1 MQRLVTPTAPTQNFS
16 RRGAPTW
23 LALIAMLSAA
33 FAATPPSLVNYQGV
47 LRDASDK
54 PLNGNYDMLFKFFDA
69 ATAGTEIMID
79 QHAAVT
85 SNGITV
91 SGGLFNT
98 QLGSGTISDGSGAG
112 TYTSLDAVFRDY
124 ATVYLEVKVGA
135 EVLTP
140 RTRVFAAAYALNT
153 TNATNASNATNLGNQ
168 PGSYY
173 LNTSATTQ
181 TKSSALTV
189 DATAQAGSIALTG
202 LGTTGGY
209 FSSSNGNKAWVGDS
223 GFGVRALGPS
233 VGGKFE
239 NSQVDGGVAFL
250 ASGGSGIEAR
260 ATAAYASPGVF
271 LHFDG
276 SYANVGGGSADAG
289 IEAAGVMN
297 GGSFRNI
304 TSNSTYVQLAT
315 QSGYGVWTQGADSGG
330 RFISADD
337 STLALLSYNST
348 AVAAYT
354 YGAGE
359 NPGWFQDFATGTSV
373 SVGKE
378 GYKVRGTGA
387 VSFEQ
392 NDPDD
397 PSRVIVYAAPEGDE
411 VAVYTRGSARLVNG
425 VAHVALGP
433 TFRKVT
439 NPDLGLTAHLT
450 PRSEVAFLYAT
461 EVTPTEL
468 VVRGP
473 AGSEATF
480 DYMVWGLRIGFED
493 KAIVQP
499 KKHEAMI
506 PSRASDGLIYSAA
519 PDLEQ
524 FAARQRY
531 VAERHALQPASRAVD
546 TARSL
551 ALEQAIGVYN
561 KERDMARVASPEL
574 LADMSRRDK
583 ERQAGPAA
591 GAALPA
597 SSESDF
603 DRSKLQRTQAPA
615 VGPVGSDPV
624 ERRASASLATGEVV
638 AAAFEAIDE
647 PLEAGDLVSISVS
660 GRLVKS
666 ATASDPLVYG
676 IVAGSAGQRF
686 ATQAPIKLAGASTVC
701 RVDASSAPIA
711 AGDLL
716 VASALPG
723 HAMKAPLEARGG
735 TVVGKALESLSA
747 GTGLIRALVVSR

>member
-1 MQRLVTPTAPTQNFS
+1 MRRLAIPTVLTPTFS
-16 RRGAPTW
+16 RRGAPLW
-23 LALIAMLSAA
+23 LALIAMLSVT

-69 ATAGTEIMID
+69 STAGTEIMID

-98 QLGSGTISDGSGAG
+98 QLGSGTITDGSGAG
-112 TYTSLDAVFRDY
+112 TYASLDAVFRDY

-140 RTRVFAAAYALNT
+140 RTRVFAAPYALNT
-153 TNATNASNATNLGNQ
+153 TNATNASNLGDQ

-173 LNTSATTQ
+173 LDTSATTQ

-189 DATAQAGSIALTG
+189 DANAQAGSIALTG
-202 LGTTGGY
+202 FGTIGGY
-209 FSSSNGNKAWVGDS
+209 FASSNGNKAWVGDNS
-223 GFGVRALGPS
+223 YGVRALGASTGGRFENSQAFGGWAHLAGGSFGIEAHAGDDPLAS
-233 VGGKFE
+233 AGYFTNGVGEVAWIGDRSNELGVRAAGRYAGGYFESGSSFAYVAANSGEGSVGIFAFGVDVGGKFE
-239 NSQVDGGVAFL
+239 NQIDSSFARL
-250 ASGGSGIEAR
+250 AYNR
-260 ATAAYASPGVF
+260 TAV
-271 LHFDG
+271 
-276 SYANVGGGSADAG
+276 VG
-289 IEAAGVMN
+289 E
-297 GGSFRNI
+297 
-304 TSNSTYVQLAT
+304 
-315 QSGYGVWTQGADSGG
+315 
-330 RFISADD
+330 
-337 STLALLSYNST
+337 SYNS
-348 AVAAYT
+348 
-354 YGAGE
+354 GE
-359 NPGWFQDFATGTSV
+359 NPAWFEDHAAGSWAAVGQAGVKIRGNGT
-373 SVGKE
+373 
-378 GYKVRGTGA
+378 

-425 VAHVALGP
+425 IARVALGP
-433 TFRKVT
+433 TFRKVA

-450 PRSEVAFLYAT
+450 PRGSFVPLAAESIST
-461 EVTPTEL
+461 TEL

-473 AGSEATF
+473 VGSEATF

-506 PSRASDGLIYSAA
+506 PSRDPDDLIYSAA
-519 PDLEQ
+519 PDLKQ

-531 VAERHALQPASRAVD
+531 VAERRTLQPASRSVD

-561 KERDMARVASPEL
+561 KERDMVRVASPEQ

-583 ERQAGPAA
+583 ERQAEPAA
-591 GAALPA
+591 GAEMPTG
-597 SSESDF
+597 SESDF
-603 DRSKLQRTQAPA
+603 DRSKLQRAPASA
-615 VGPVGSDPV
+615 VGPAGSDPV
-624 ERRASASLATGEVV
+624 ERRVSASLATGDVV
-638 AAAFEAIDE
+638 AAAFEAIDD

-660 GRLVKS
+660 GKLVKS

-676 IVAGSAGQRF
+676 IVAGAVGQRF
-686 ATQAPIKLAGASTVC
+686 TAQAPIKLAGASTLC
-701 RVDASSAPIA
+701 RIDASSAPIA

-723 HAMKAPLEARGG
+723 HAMKAPLDARGG

-747 GTGLIRALVVSR
+747 GTGLIRVLVVSR